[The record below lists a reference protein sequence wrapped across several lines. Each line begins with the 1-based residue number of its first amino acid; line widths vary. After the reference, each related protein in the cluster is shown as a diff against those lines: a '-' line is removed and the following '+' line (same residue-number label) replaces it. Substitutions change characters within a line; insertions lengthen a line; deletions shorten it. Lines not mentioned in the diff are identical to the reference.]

1 MSQQQTINVNVTGV
15 SDEKVSQNDQVKQ
28 FIATEMVQRFYLV
41 NSRGGQTFWKDL
53 KTGDIT
59 DTSYLIQHISKVMHE
74 RDSSFDPGSILSPNN
89 PLRQAIKMAY
99 WRKLTDRPMYFAG
112 NTSLAVWHN
121 EHYYPNIWKEPEVK
135 PTEYSSIAKA
145 RSKGIGAWRFIDHL
159 QTMLGDTEKDL
170 DHKDSKAGYLIRML
184 AYRYQVHDFRRQQKP
199 HVAFFFYGKQ
209 GYGKSIFSTTLNMV
223 FGTTACM
230 VVPDERSLKS
240 LSSVDL
246 FSRTW
251 ALVDEVNIVK
261 GSTDYNTIK
270 TLTGGTLT
278 DAERKYENF
287 QERYVPAQLF
297 MFSQHPPTFIEAGDR
312 RFFISKW
319 ETDFE
324 SDTQKKV
331 YFEDYNHWLQKEGGY
346 EAIAGLLKLTDITG
360 VSLAAHAMITPE
372 KRQVVAMVTD
382 NCAQDIKSK
391 LEEEPL
397 RICWTE
403 DDFLGIFIENEV
415 SKNQRKYKMEE
426 AGLVVQ
432 QKRKYEGRLSRQ
444 FYLRQGWDIRISNGK
459 GSFLINLKDEFDIR
473 QLKDDSGYNEAMN
486 SSRNF

>member
-1 MSQQQTINVNVTGV
+1 MSQQQTINVNVTAV

-28 FIATEMVQRFYLV
+28 FIANEMVQRFYLV

-53 KTGDIT
+53 KTGDIA

-74 RDSSFDPGSILSPNN
+74 RDSSFDPGSILSPDN
-89 PLRQAIKMAY
+89 PMRQAIKMAY
-99 WRKLTDRPMYFAG
+99 WRKLTDRPMYFVG

-121 EHYYPNIWKEPEVK
+121 EHYYPNIWKKPEVK

-159 QTMLGDTEKDL
+159 QTMLGDKEKDL
-170 DHKDSKAGYLIRML
+170 DHEDSKAGYLIRML
-184 AYRYQVHDFRRQQKP
+184 AYRYQVHDFRQQEKP

-209 GYGKSIFSTTLNMV
+209 GYGKGIFSTILSRV
-223 FGTTACM
+223 FGKTACM
-230 VVPDERSLKS
+230 SAGDERALKS

-261 GSTDYNTIK
+261 GSTDYNGIK
-270 TLTGGTLT
+270 TLTGGTFT

-297 MFSQHPPTFIEAGDR
+297 MFSQNPPTFIEAGDR

-319 ETDFE
+319 ETTFSSPGDK
-324 SDTQKKV
+324 DD
-331 YFEDYNHWLQKEGGY
+331 YFRDYTRWLHEEGGF
-346 EAIAGLLKLTDITG
+346 EAIAGLLKTTDISG
-360 VSLAAHAMITPE
+360 VRAESPAMITPE

-382 NCAQDIKSK
+382 NCVQDIKAK

-444 FYLRQGWDIRISNGK
+444 FYVRQGWDMRISNGK